1 MEKSFLF
8 SFEYFDT
15 SEYTCLMKNFQHFVS
30 GFSSR
35 CCHILTSILVLSLP
49 FLLTNVV
56 LMQPCLNLSQQCQ
69 LLCCYSRTRVI
80 NISKHQGLVFWKT
93 VYFTD
98 QRGVV
103 ENGLQIIWELYIY
116 CALSFFYYYVV
127 LYNEIII
134 QLTISQTQWEPWIS
148 FPATRWSHLGAMGS
162 DCKYRQNLACYWP
175 PAVWPGS

>member
-1 MEKSFLF
+1 MSLEYWKLEIKNSYIGSLCREFKHLGYKHL
-8 SFEYFDT
+8 EYFDT

-103 ENGLQIIWELYIY
+103 ENGLQII
-116 CALSFFYYYVV
+116 
-127 LYNEIII
+127 
-134 QLTISQTQWEPWIS
+134 
-148 FPATRWSHLGAMGS
+148 
-162 DCKYRQNLACYWP
+162 
-175 PAVWPGS
+175 